1 MLDRT
6 VILPHVIAA
15 RAAKTP
21 DQEFVYDL
29 TAGKTFTCAGLH
41 REILRWAAAY
51 QRAGVGEGDHVV
63 TMLPGDSTATQA
75 WLGLSWLKA
84 IEVPLNTAYK
94 GPMLQY
100 IVDNSDA
107 AVAVVSQ
114 RFVDRFVD
122 IAADL
127 PQLRR
132 IIVPDA
138 AGDLPALPFEVV
150 RGEDFFAGVEPAVGL
165 SGPEFWDMACIIY
178 TSGTTGPSKGVLVP
192 WGQFY
197 MHATFGGV
205 EAETWQVDDPAYYVL
220 APQFHVGGKTGV
232 YIAALYDARL
242 VLREQFSLT
251 EFWNDVRKYHITF
264 AGLLGPMPSFL
275 LSLPPQP
282 DEDKTPL
289 KYCSSA
295 PLLPSITQFA
305 ERFGVKVNTGYGM
318 TEVGAPLAHGYNLPN
333 LQSCGKARTDVG
345 GIELRVADEHDF
357 AVPPNVVGELLVR
370 TRDPWFLNVGY
381 YKMPEATAAAWR
393 NGWFH
398 TGDAFRYD
406 EDGNYYFVD
415 RIKDA
420 IRRRGE
426 NISSFEVE
434 AYVMR
439 HPAVAEVAAVAVP
452 SEHSEDE
459 VKVIVVPKP
468 GEEFTPEGLI
478 RFLIPIMPRFMIPRY
493 VQVAEALPKTPTLR
507 VKKAELRGGAAGE
520 EVWDRE
526 AAGIEIPKK

>member
-1 MLDRT
+1 MLDRS
-6 VILPHVIAA
+6 VILPHAIAA
-15 RAAKTP
+15 RAAESP
-21 DQEFVYDL
+21 DREFLFDL
-29 TAGKTFTCAGLH
+29 TSGKTFTCGGLH
-41 REILRWAAAY
+41 QEVLRWAAAFG
-51 QRAGVGEGDHVV
+51 RLGVTAGDHVV
-63 TMLPGDSTATQA
+63 TMLPGDSTATLA
-75 WLGLSWLKA
+75 WVGLSWLRA
-84 IEVPLNTAYK
+84 VEVPLNTAYK

-107 AVAVVSQ
+107 TVAVVAM
-114 RFVDRFVD
+114 RFLDRFRD
-122 IAADL
+122 IAAEL
-127 PQLRR
+127 PKVRTVV
-132 IIVPDA
+132 IPDA
-138 AGDLPALPFEVV
+138 AGELPALPFKVV
-150 RGEDFFAGVEPAVGL
+150 PGADFFAGVEPAVGL
-165 SGPEFWDMACIIY
+165 EGPEFHDIACIIY

-197 MHATFGGV
+197 MHATFPTAWTK
-205 EAETWQVDDPAYYVL
+205 EAFEVPDPAYYVL

-232 YIAALYDARL
+232 YICAISGARL
-242 VLREQFSLT
+242 ILREQFSLN
-251 EFWNDVRKYHITF
+251 EFWNDVKKYRITY

-282 DEDKTPL
+282 DDAQTTL
-289 KYCSSA
+289 KHCSSA

-305 ERFGVKVNTGYGM
+305 ERFGVKVSTGYGM
-318 TEVGAPLAHGYNLPN
+318 TEVGAPLAHGFDLPN
-333 LQSCGKARTDVG
+333 LQSCGRVRVDVG
-345 GIELRVADEHDF
+345 GIEIRVADEHDYP
-357 AVPPNVVGELLVR
+357 VPPNTVGELLVR

-406 EDGNYYFVD
+406 EDGNFYFVD

-439 HPAVAEVAAVAVP
+439 YPAVAEAAAVAVP

-468 GEEFTPEGLI
+468 GQDFTPEGLI

-493 VQVAEALPKTPTLR
+493 VQVVDALPKTPTLR
-507 VKKAELRGGAAGE
+507 VKKGELRGSGPGEGA
-520 EVWDRE
+520 WDRE
-526 AAGIEIPKK
+526 AAGIEIPK